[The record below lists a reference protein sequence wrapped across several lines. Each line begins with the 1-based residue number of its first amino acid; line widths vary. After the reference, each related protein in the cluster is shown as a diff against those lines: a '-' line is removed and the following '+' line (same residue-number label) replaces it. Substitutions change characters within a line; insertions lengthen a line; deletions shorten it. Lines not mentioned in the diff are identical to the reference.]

1 MERKIVIGLTVFAGS
16 GLAGGGL
23 GLLEELPA
31 AALLGLSCVFMNHFL
46 ISLWNSKIER
56 LIRKEILDKEIER
69 EIDWS
74 WKRKRKKEEP

>member
-1 MERKIVIGLTVFAGS
+1 MNQRILKQNHYLKLHRKKKYKENELLKSKYMERKIVIGLTVFAGS

-46 ISLWNSKIER
+46 ISL
-56 LIRKEILDKEIER
+56 
-69 EIDWS
+69 
-74 WKRKRKKEEP
+74 